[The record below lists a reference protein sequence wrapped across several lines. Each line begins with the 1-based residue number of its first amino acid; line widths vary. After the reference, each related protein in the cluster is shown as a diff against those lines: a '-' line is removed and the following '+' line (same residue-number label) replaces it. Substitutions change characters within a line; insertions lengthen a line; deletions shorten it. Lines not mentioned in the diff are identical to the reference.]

1 SYIDSRRPMFD
12 LKRNDSNGNLIF
24 RLESETMKEIRYD
37 AIDNTHRI
45 SMAFKWSRVN
55 SFVRRR
61 KNLSLVSQSHRIRG
75 SFGLHSVQ
83 AVLEL
88 DNKRPIIRF
97 RFPLSVLRYYGSGGM
112 GGGGGLQATDLRRRL
127 ESQSCERNSSENPLS
142 LRQDGFY
149 VPAEN
154 GTCEDEDKAE
164 FGAILVSG
172 QPTCTG
178 SRTYK
183 RREKEEDTEERRILR
198 RVIGSDGSFHG
209 KLRFSTK
216 SFNRIE
222 NEAEATT
229 EGEGER
235 KQRLRWCRRDF
246 RQIAEVATRTLLLG
260 IVLLVTPGLCH
271 QDAVHITAILGESV
285 VFNCHVEFPG
295 EHPVPYVLQ
304 WEKKV
309 GDKMALLLH

>member
-1 SYIDSRRPMFD
+1 MPLVTSVPSFAVRK
-12 LKRNDSNGNLIF
+12 L
-24 RLESETMKEIRYD
+24 YD
-37 AIDNTHRI
+37 AAANDLGLPTTLLCL
-45 SMAFKWSRVN
+45 FKQ
-55 SFVRRR
+55 
-61 KNLSLVSQSHRIRG
+61 SLVSLADDALPNGRVNAFQVCSY
-75 SFGLHSVQ
+75 LYPNCVC
-83 AVLEL
+83 
-88 DNKRPIIRF
+88 DY
-97 RFPLSVLRYYGSGGM
+97 RYYGSGGM

-127 ESQSCERNSSENPLS
+127 ESQSCERNFFENPPS
-142 LRQDGFY
+142 LRQEEDGFY
-149 VPAEN
+149 VPVEN
-154 GTCEDEDKAE
+154 DTCEDEDKVE

-178 SRTYK
+178 SRAYK
-183 RREKEEDTEERRILR
+183 RQEKEEDTEEIRILR

-216 SFNRIE
+216 SFDSIE

-229 EGEGER
+229 QGEGEGER

-246 RQIAEVATRTLLLG
+246 RRIAEVATRTLLLG

-309 GDKMALLLH
+309 GDKAFIVLQHF

>member
-1 SYIDSRRPMFD
+1 MDDRRGEGALRESNLGKLIDVNVVGRRASGILGIPHT
-12 LKRNDSNGNLIF
+12 GNRLNFSKQKLISF
-24 RLESETMKEIRYD
+24 AYD
-37 AIDNTHRI
+37 AIP
-45 SMAFKWSRVN
+45 
-55 SFVRRR
+55 
-61 KNLSLVSQSHRIRG
+61 
-75 SFGLHSVQ
+75 
-83 AVLEL
+83 
-88 DNKRPIIRF
+88 NKRVLSDFALIRIGVCDF
-97 RFPLSVLRYYGSGGM
+97 RYYGSGGM

-127 ESQSCERNSSENPLS
+127 ESQSCERNSSENLPS
-142 LRQDGFY
+142 LRQEDGFY

-154 GTCEDEDKAE
+154 GTCEDEDKVE

-178 SRTYK
+178 SRAYK
-183 RREKEEDTEERRILR
+183 RQEKEEDTEEIRILR

-216 SFNRIE
+216 SFDSIE

-246 RQIAEVATRTLLLG
+246 RRIADVATRTLLLG

-309 GDKMALLLH
+309 GDQVR